1 MTGKRF
7 FIALLALLLAAASLA
22 ASRPILT
29 SLSPAA
35 VVAGE
40 SDVMLVIAG
49 TGFSLSDVVR
59 IDGIPVKAET
69 LDDTHLAV
77 MIPSSELAVP
87 RVITFSVDRASGTG
101 TTAPLMLQ
109 VLANA
114 PAIRSLS
121 PSQVAAGSGDVAV
134 RVSGS
139 SFATNAI
146 ARINGVARPTTFI
159 DITQIVVTL
168 SRSDVADAGF
178 TRITVGNPNSEAST
192 AVPFLIVPALRP
204 AIALVAPHS
213 IAAGS
218 APMTLSI
225 AGAWFRDGA
234 RVLVDGVPLPTR
246 FIDSRHLSAD
256 IGAADVVTPGTM
268 KLTVVNPGDL
278 VSQEVPVAVT
288 AASVPAI
295 ESAIPAVPLVV
306 GTASTIGITG
316 ENFLSTSVAQ
326 VNGSDRP
333 TTFIDDRHL
342 TATLFPTDVVSS
354 STLQVAVA
362 NAGTRGGL
370 SEAATLAVSF
380 PDAPRIRSVAPA
392 SVFSGLS
399 SAKLMVS
406 GSNFT
411 ERDVVLIGGSPRV
424 TEYVGNTRLVASL
437 QQADLSVAASLD
449 VVVRTEGGTSS
460 APAAVNVV
468 RPNSPMI
475 AELDPARARLDGD
488 AFALMIN
495 GSNFTEDSI
504 VALDGV
510 PQPARWI
517 SPTQIIVDVPKSELR
532 TPRSIAVT
540 VLSTR
545 GSPSASV
552 HLPVS
557 VTPPSIGEVTFSS
570 DRPTLESL
578 FLVVSGEGFTAEA
591 AVRINGQLRES
602 RFDPAGG
609 RLIVALQPEDLAA
622 LRSVTVTVPGAG
634 QTTSNVDMSLGFRR
648 TPAAGG
654 GSFPLP
660 GNSST
665 LN

>member
-7 FIALLALLLAAASLA
+7 FLALLALVLPAASLA

-49 TGFSLSDVVR
+49 TGFSPSDVVR

-69 LDDTHLAV
+69 FDDTHLAV
-77 MIPSSELAVP
+77 MIPSSELAAP

-424 TEYVGNTRLVASL
+424 TEYVSNTRLVASL

-578 FLVVSGEGFTAEA
+578 FHVVSGEGFTAEA

>member
-7 FIALLALLLAAASLA
+7 FIALLALLLAAASVA

-29 SLSPAA
+29 RLSPAA

-49 TGFSLSDVVR
+49 TGFSPSDVVR

-77 MIPSSELAVP
+77 MIPSSELATP
-87 RVITFSVDRASGTG
+87 RAIAFSVDRASGAG

-121 PSQVAAGSGDVAV
+121 PPQVAAGSGDVAV

-139 SFATNAI
+139 NFATNAI
-146 ARINGVARPTTFI
+146 VRINSVARPTTFI
-159 DITQIVVTL
+159 DTTQIVVTL

-192 AVPFLIVPALRP
+192 AVPLLIVPALRP

-218 APMTLSI
+218 APLTLSI

-246 FIDSRHLSAD
+246 FIDSRLLSAD
-256 IGAADVVTPGTM
+256 IGAADVVTPGVM

-295 ESAIPAVPLVV
+295 ESLIPAVPLVV
-306 GTASTIGITG
+306 GTPSTIGITG
-316 ENFLSTSVAQ
+316 DNFLSTSVVQ

-342 TATLFPTDVVSS
+342 TATLFPADVVSS
-354 STLQVAVA
+354 STLQVTVA

-370 SEAATLAVSF
+370 SEAATLAVSS

-399 SAKLMVS
+399 SAKVTLS
-406 GSNFT
+406 GSNFSM
-411 ERDVVLIGGSPRV
+411 RDVVLIGGSPRV
-424 TEYVGNTRLVASL
+424 TEYVSNTRLVASL
-437 QQADLSVAASLD
+437 QQADLSAAASLE
-449 VVVRTEGGTSS
+449 VVVRTEGGASS

-468 RPNSPMI
+468 RQNSPMI
-475 AELDPARARLDGD
+475 SELDPPTARLDSE
-488 AFALMIN
+488 AFALTIN

-504 VALDGV
+504 VALDGI

-517 SPTQIIVDVPKSELR
+517 SPSQIIVDVPKSELR
-532 TPRSIAVT
+532 TARSIAVT

-545 GSPSASV
+545 GNPSASV
-552 HLPVS
+552 RLPVS

-591 AVRINGQLRES
+591 AVRINGRPRQS
-602 RFDPAGG
+602 RFDAAGG

-622 LRSVTVTVPGAG
+622 LRSVTVSVPGAG
-634 QTTSNVDMSLGFRR
+634 EATSNLEMSLGFRR
-648 TPAAGG
+648 GPAAGG